1 MTVASGHEP
10 YIQPT
15 THTVTTDGTAFDSVY
30 PSMTFIPEKD
40 GVELSVEYNRDIN
53 KAFAELQAALI
64 SMGGNV

>member
-1 MTVASGHEP
+1 MTYALGSDGEA
-10 YIQPT
+10 
-15 THTVTTDGTAFDSVY
+15 TVPSQY
-30 PSMTFIPEKD
+30 PSMIFIPDTE